1 MPERAP
7 TLRDVAERSGVAVST
22 ASRALTKPGRVNQA
36 TAERVLA
43 AARDLGYSVSAA
55 GRALSSGRTGTVAL
69 IVPDITNPFFFGIVR
84 GTQARLR
91 EGGYVHVL
99 VDTEE
104 SVEAEERTLRTLRRS
119 VDGMILAASRL
130 DDESLAAWS
139 REVPL
144 VTINRSF
151 PGLDC
156 PSVTIDTPGGAVQG
170 LEHLASL
177 GHTRIAYAGGPRT
190 SWSDGH
196 RRSALAEA
204 SARLGVEVVG
214 LGPYAPQREA
224 GAGAADAAV
233 AAGATGIL
241 AFNDLLAF
249 GILDR
254 LAARGVDVPGEVSVV
269 GCDDVFGADLVRPAL
284 TTVAAPLEKA
294 GHHAADLLL
303 AALDPVHPRAGAPV
317 ELETHLVVRD
327 SSGPAPVLTV
337 ATPA

>member
-22 ASRALTKPGRVNQA
+22 ASRALTRPGRVNQA
-36 TAERVLA
+36 TADRVLA
-43 AARDLGYSVSAA
+43 AARDLGYSVSPA

-69 IVPDITNPFFFGIVR
+69 VVPDITNPFFFGIVR

-139 REVPL
+139 REVPI

-177 GHTRIAYAGGPRT
+177 GHTRVAYAGGPRT
-190 SWSDGH
+190 SWSDGR

-204 SARLGVEVVG
+204 SPRLGVEVVG

-224 GAGAADAAV
+224 GAAAADAAV
-233 AAGATGIL
+233 ASGATGIL

-249 GILDR
+249 GILER
-254 LAARGVDVPGEVSVV
+254 LASRGVDVPGDVSVV
-269 GCDDVFGADLVRPAL
+269 GCDDVFGADLVRPSL

-294 GHHAADLLL
+294 GHHAAELLL

-317 ELETHLVVRD
+317 ELGTHLVVRD
-327 SSGPAPVLTV
+327 SSGPAPR
-337 ATPA
+337 